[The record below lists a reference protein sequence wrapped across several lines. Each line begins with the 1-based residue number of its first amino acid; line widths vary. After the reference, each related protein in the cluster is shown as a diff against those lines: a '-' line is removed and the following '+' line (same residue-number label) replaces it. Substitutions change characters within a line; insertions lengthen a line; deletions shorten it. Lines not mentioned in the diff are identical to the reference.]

1 MFQQE
6 QDELSSRLA
15 KEIDVRSSLEKK
27 LKLAEEAKEIMKD
40 QLDLYEEEISSLK
53 LSLEAQ
59 QALIA
64 ESETK
69 IEALEDDMDAAER
82 MLARSKEMESMLEE
96 YMNEVKELENKEAE
110 LQEMCRDKVSLFWH
124 FENPCFDYRSLG
136 LIFIYSSYYTHW
148 HLHFLTSRTS

>member
-27 LKLAEEAKEIMKD
+27 LKLAEEAKEIMAD
-40 QLDLYEEEISSLK
+40 QLGLYEEENSSLK

-64 ESETK
+64 EREAK
-69 IEALEDDMDAAER
+69 IEALEDDMDSAER
-82 MLARSKEMESMLEE
+82 VLARSKEMETMLEE
-96 YMNEVKELENKEAE
+96 YMNDVKDLEDKEAE
-110 LQEMCRDKVSLFWH
+110 LQEKCRRKVF
-124 FENPCFDYRSLG
+124 
-136 LIFIYSSYYTHW
+136 
-148 HLHFLTSRTS
+148 